1 MNDSTLRDIIP
12 SDNTESSK
20 KIRQKQ
26 CSSIC
31 EVFIF
36 TIFLGFISIG
46 IVSLVLILA
55 YSSRLLAILCIQSST
70 VHVLPLLNE
79 TRVLKYHQ
87 QSRRLLA
94 ILCIQS
100 STVHVLPL
108 LNETRVLKYH
118 QQNSSE
124 ISNDHNLKKETFI
137 PSSKNE
143 PIQISAPTI
152 KIEEKNE
159 NLSTSTQSM
168 KSDRSSTIM
177 IKKLSTSLYI
187 QTETSY
193 RESIISSPTTVKI
206 EQYVGTSQ
214 DNRLMTDEFPISTS
228 PTPEVLDHDHEMPPV
243 HKSIYNH
250 RQVKIRKRQ
259 Y

>member
-1 MNDSTLRDIIP
+1 MQEL
-12 SDNTESSK
+12 
-20 KIRQKQ
+20 
-26 CSSIC
+26 
-31 EVFIF
+31 IF
-36 TIFLGFISIG
+36 
-46 IVSLVLILA
+46 
-55 YSSRLLAILCIQSST
+55 
-70 VHVLPLLNE
+70 HVLPLLNE

-87 QSRRLLA
+87 Q
-94 ILCIQS
+94 ID
-100 STVHVLPL
+100 
-108 LNETRVLKYH
+108 
-118 QQNSSE
+118 SSE

-228 PTPEVLDHDHEMPPV
+228 PTPE
-243 HKSIYNH
+243 
-250 RQVKIRKRQ
+250 
-259 Y
+259 

>member
-1 MNDSTLRDIIP
+1 MQEL
-12 SDNTESSK
+12 
-20 KIRQKQ
+20 
-26 CSSIC
+26 
-31 EVFIF
+31 IF
-36 TIFLGFISIG
+36 
-46 IVSLVLILA
+46 
-55 YSSRLLAILCIQSST
+55 
-70 VHVLPLLNE
+70 HVLPLLNE

-87 QSRRLLA
+87 Q
-94 ILCIQS
+94 ID
-100 STVHVLPL
+100 
-108 LNETRVLKYH
+108 
-118 QQNSSE
+118 SSE

-228 PTPEVLDHDHEMPPV
+228 TTPEVLDHDHEMPPV

>member
-87 QSRRLLA
+87 Q
-94 ILCIQS
+94 
-100 STVHVLPL
+100 
-108 LNETRVLKYH
+108 
-118 QQNSSE
+118 NSSE

-159 NLSTSTQSM
+159 NLST
-168 KSDRSSTIM
+168 K
-177 IKKLSTSLYI
+177 
-187 QTETSY
+187 TSY

>member
-55 YSSRLLAILCIQSST
+55 YSS
-70 VHVLPLLNE
+70 
-79 TRVLKYHQ
+79 
-87 QSRRLLA
+87 RLLA

-228 PTPEVLDHDHEMPPV
+228 TTPEVLDHDHEMPPV

>member
-1 MNDSTLRDIIP
+1 MNDSALRDIIP
-12 SDNTESSK
+12 SDNIESLE

-31 EVFIF
+31 KVFIF
-36 TIFLGFISIG
+36 AIFLGFISIG

-55 YSSRLLAILCIQSST
+55 YSSRLLATLFIQSST

-79 TRVLKYHQ
+79 TLVLNYHQ
-87 QSRRLLA
+87 QSRLD
-94 ILCIQS
+94 
-100 STVHVLPL
+100 
-108 LNETRVLKYH
+108 
-118 QQNSSE
+118 SSE
-124 ISNDHNLKKETFI
+124 ISNGPKLKQETFM
-137 PSSKNE
+137 PPSKNE
-143 PIQISAPTI
+143 PIQISTPTI

-168 KSDRSSTIM
+168 KSYRSSNTM

-187 QTETSY
+187 QTETPY

-206 EQYVGTSQ
+206 QQYVGTSQ
-214 DNRLMTDEFPISTS
+214 DNRLMTDEFPASTS
-228 PTPEVLDHDHEMPPV
+228 TPEVLDHDHEMPPV

-250 RQVKIRKRQ
+250 RQVKIEKRQ

>member
-31 EVFIF
+31 KVFIF

-87 QSRRLLA
+87 Q
-94 ILCIQS
+94 ID
-100 STVHVLPL
+100 
-108 LNETRVLKYH
+108 
-118 QQNSSE
+118 SSE

>member
-87 QSRRLLA
+87 Q
-94 ILCIQS
+94 ID
-100 STVHVLPL
+100 
-108 LNETRVLKYH
+108 
-118 QQNSSE
+118 SSE

-228 PTPEVLDHDHEMPPV
+228 TTPEVLDHDHEMPPV

>member
-55 YSSRLLAILCIQSST
+55 YSS
-70 VHVLPLLNE
+70 
-79 TRVLKYHQ
+79 
-87 QSRRLLA
+87 RLLA

>member
-87 QSRRLLA
+87 Q
-94 ILCIQS
+94 ID
-100 STVHVLPL
+100 
-108 LNETRVLKYH
+108 
-118 QQNSSE
+118 SSE